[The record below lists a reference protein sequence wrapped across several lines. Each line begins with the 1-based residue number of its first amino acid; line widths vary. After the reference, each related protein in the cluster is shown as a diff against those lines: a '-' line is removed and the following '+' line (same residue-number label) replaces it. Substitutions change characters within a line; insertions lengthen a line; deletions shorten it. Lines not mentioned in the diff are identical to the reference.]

1 MDKLWFFLPSAA
13 PGGLYAG
20 TALELTG
27 PLGAIASVLG
37 LLLGFAA
44 ILAAAYWAARLA
56 GTRYGGMSRNS
67 RRTGG
72 TGLAGLAGLEI
83 LERTAVGQDRC
94 LLIARAGGKVLLLGS
109 TPQSIRLLC
118 ELDPELFPQPTEEPS
133 AGYPQRV
140 SFADTLEEI
149 KKRYTGF
156 TGRGESPAQKEE
168 RDGKD

>member
-27 PLGAIASVLG
+27 TLGAIASVLG

-44 ILAAAYWAARLA
+44 ILFAAYWAARLA
-56 GTRYGGMSRNS
+56 GTRYGGMPRNG
-67 RRTGG
+67 RRPGG
-72 TGLAGLAGLEI
+72 AGLEI
-83 LERTAVGQDRC
+83 LERTPVGQDRY
-94 LLIARAGGKVLLLGS
+94 LLVARAGGKVLLLGC
-109 TPQSIRLLC
+109 TPQNIRLLC
-118 ELDPELFPQPTEEPS
+118 ELDPELYPLPPEGSSGDT
-133 AGYPQRV
+133 PQRV

-149 KKRYTGF
+149 RKKYTGF
-156 TGRGESPAQKEE
+156 TGRGEIPAQKEE

>member
-27 PLGAIASVLG
+27 TLGAIASVLG

-72 TGLAGLAGLEI
+72 TGLAG
-83 LERTAVGQDRC
+83 
-94 LLIARAGGKVLLLGS
+94 
-109 TPQSIRLLC
+109 LLC

>member
-1 MDKLWFFLPSAA
+1 MDKLWFFFPSAA

-27 PLGAIASVLG
+27 TLGAIASVLG

-56 GTRYGGMSRNS
+56 GTRYGITRKSL
-67 RRTGG
+67 RTSG
-72 TGLAGLAGLEI
+72 AGLEI
-83 LERTAVGQDRC
+83 LERTAVGQDRF
-94 LLIARAGGKVLLLGS
+94 LLIVRVGGKVLLLGS

-118 ELDPELFPQPTEEPS
+118 ELDPELFSRQPEESSTE
-133 AGYPQRV
+133 YPQRV

-149 KKRYTGF
+149 KKKYTDF
-156 TGRGESPAQKEE
+156 TGRGEVPAHKEE